1 MRRTS
6 SAVVGDDDRLG
17 AGQDLVEAR
26 PVVGD
31 DRGAAGGGLE
41 QAHARAVAGGDHVGA
56 GDVEGEAAGRV
67 EARVIGRGEV
77 LDALDVRRPGDVGRV
92 ERPGD
97 GEAPV
102 GRAAGRLEE
111 QAVERRLAVGA
122 VGAEVGEVPAG
133 GDLPPSVGGGV
144 DRAVERAG
152 GAGAVVALEAVEGR
166 AAGEGEVEVEA
177 GDEPGREVLLVA
189 GGELGQR
196 HRRVDVVEGGDAL
209 RRSLHPGAD
218 GDAVGDVG
226 ADDDRV
232 GAGDLRLPG
241 HELGRAGVEG
251 ETAEAGVGEVA
262 ARAGV
267 PGDAALEEGDV
278 VAAGG
283 EGAEQRAVGGGVA
296 VAPGRGEA
304 EAEDDELHAGSLAGA
319 SGAGGRRRPCPW
331 RGTASRRV
339 VPRSA

>member
-1 MRRTS
+1 MAAAVPSGRARVRRTS
-6 SAVVGDDDRLG
+6 SAVAATMIASGRG
-17 AGQDLVEAR
+17 RTSSRPGQSSEI
-26 PVVGD
+26 

-77 LDALDVRRPGDVGRV
+77 LDALDVRRPGDVGRI

-111 QAVERRLAVGA
+111 QAVEGRLAVGA

-133 GDLPPSVGGGV
+133 GHGLPSVGGGI
-144 DRAVERAG
+144 DRAEERPG

-177 GDEPGREVLLVA
+177 GDERGREVLLVA

-209 RRSLHPGAD
+209 GRSLHPGAD
-218 GDAVGDVG
+218 RDAVGDVG

-241 HELGRAGVEG
+241 LELGRAGVEG
-251 ETAEAGVGEVA
+251 EAAEAGS
-262 ARAGV
+262 
-267 PGDAALEEGDV
+267 
-278 VAAGG
+278 
-283 EGAEQRAVGGGVA
+283 
-296 VAPGRGEA
+296 GR
-304 EAEDDELHAGSLAGA
+304 
-319 SGAGGRRRPCPW
+319 
-331 RGTASRRV
+331 SRRGPAYQGTLRSRKV
-339 VPRSA
+339 TSWPRAAKARSSAR